1 MSYPKETSSSSEL
14 AAVSRRRVA
23 LAEMLAREASTPS
36 PAGDAAPPQPSRAAQ
51 AAEIHLA
58 GVNASRKRCGL
69 APFSEAEL
77 AHEFAELDQLPPA
90 RARVTRRDAG
100 NLAAQR
106 LGAPSS
112 SQEIKSM
119 WDGIVA
125 RLNASLP
132 ARGAPAADRRDAAA
146 RDDGRPQH
154 AAVDWGEISN
164 KLNREAGLATPDR
177 GRTR

>member
-36 PAGDAAPPQPSRAAQ
+36 PAGDAAPPQLSRAAQ

-77 AHEFAELDQLPPA
+77 AHEFEELDLLPPA
-90 RARVTRRDAG
+90 RAKVTRRDAG

-112 SQEIKSM
+112 AQEIETM
-119 WDGIVA
+119 WSGVVA
-125 RLNASLP
+125 RLNASPP
-132 ARGAPAADRRDAAA
+132 ARGAPAADRREAAA
-146 RDDGRPQH
+146 GDDGRPQQV
-154 AAVDWGEISN
+154 AVDWNSIASR
-164 KLNREAGLATPDR
+164 LNAEAGLVTPDR